1 MLEMPST
8 YKGWTAKKLIEF
20 EKEIASY
27 FEEGLIRGPI
37 HLSGGNEQK
46 LIDLFAKNSIDE
58 NTWCFSTHRSH
69 LHALL
74 KGISP
79 EWLKNEILQGRSMHI
94 FSQKH
99 KFFTSAMVG
108 GIAPIA
114 LGVAMA
120 IKRKN
125 STNWV
130 WAFVGDMAAETG
142 IFHECVK
149 YASRNDLP
157 ITFVVEDNGL
167 STNTP
172 TQLIWGESKAKPNII
187 RYRYERFYP
196 HVGVGKWV
204 TF

>member
-1 MLEMPST
+1 MN
-8 YKGWTAKKLIEF
+8 KKQLIEF
-20 EKEIASY
+20 EEDIKQRFLQKEIRA
-27 FEEGLIRGPI
+27 PI
-37 HLSGGNEQK
+37 HLSRGNE
-46 LIDLFAKNSIDE
+46 NSLVRIFKKIKKDD
-58 NTWCFSTHRSH
+58 WVFSTHRSH
-69 LHALL
+69 YHALI

-79 EWLKNEILQGRSMHI
+79 EWIKQEILNGNSIHLMN
-94 FSQKH
+94 KEH
-99 KFFTSAMVG
+99 KFFTSAIVG
-108 GIAPIA
+108 GICPIA

-125 STNWV
+125 NTNWV
-130 WAFVGDMAAETG
+130 WVFVGDMAAETG

-172 TQLIWGESKAKPNII
+172 TQLVWGEHKGKPNII
-187 RYRYERFYP
+187 RYKYERFYP

-204 TF
+204 QF